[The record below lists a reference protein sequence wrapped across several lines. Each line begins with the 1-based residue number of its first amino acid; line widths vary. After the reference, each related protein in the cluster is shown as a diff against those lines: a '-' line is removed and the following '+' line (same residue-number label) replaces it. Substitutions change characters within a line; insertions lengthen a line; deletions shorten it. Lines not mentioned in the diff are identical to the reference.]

1 MTNLLI
7 GLNIFLSVIIVFFI
21 INKLNVNNLIEK
33 ITFLQ
38 EKVIFLENNQHLA
51 ERSLEKLNQTL
62 QNQIAVFRSEN
73 NDNSRKL
80 REEMSNYLKS
90 YQDTLIN
97 RMVDISSL
105 QKNQL
110 ETFIAHLSGFTSN
123 TEQRMEAMIRTIEER
138 LKDLQ
143 EENQRKLD
151 EMRSVVDEKLH
162 STLERRLGE
171 SFKLVSDQLEMVH
184 VGIGKMQSL
193 AVGVGDLKRVLSNIK
208 NRGIWGEIQL
218 GNILSEV
225 LAPEQYA
232 CNVATRRGSNDRVEF
247 AVKLPG
253 KGLESENV
261 WLPIDAKFPQED
273 YLRLVES
280 LDRGETKEAEDA
292 AKQLESRIKLEAKT
306 IRTKY
311 LDPPLTTD
319 FAIMFLPTESLY
331 AEVVR
336 RPGLIEFI
344 QREYRVNIAGPT
356 TMAAL
361 LNSLAVGFRTL
372 AIEKHSSEVWKLL
385 GSIKTEF
392 SRFGDMLDKTRK
404 KLEEAS
410 NTIDNAAK
418 KTRTIE
424 RKLNGVQDMPISKSN
439 VILELADKD

>member
-7 GLNIFLSVIIVFFI
+7 GLNLILSIIMFLLI
-21 INKLNVNNLIEK
+21 INKLSSRNLAEK
-33 ITFLQ
+33 IAFLQ
-38 EKVIFLENNQHLA
+38 EKVMLLENNQHLM
-51 ERSLEKLNQTL
+51 EKSLEKLNQTL
-62 QNQIAVFRSEN
+62 QDQITVFRSEN

-80 REEMSNYLKS
+80 REEMNHYLKS
-90 YQDTLIN
+90 YQDTLVN

-110 ETFIAHLSGFTSN
+110 ETFIAHLSSFTASA
-123 TEQRMEAMIRTIEER
+123 EQRMDAMIRTIEER

-143 EENQRKLD
+143 QENSHKLD
-151 EMRSVVDEKLH
+151 EMRSIVDEKLH

-184 VGIGKMQSL
+184 VGLGKMQSL
-193 AVGVGDLKRVLSNIK
+193 AVGVGDLKKVLSNIK

-218 GNILSEV
+218 GNILSEI
-225 LAPEQYA
+225 LTPQQYA

-253 KGLESENV
+253 KGDESESV

-273 YLRLVES
+273 YLRLVDA
-280 LDRGETKEAEDA
+280 LDRGETKEAEEA
-292 AKQLESRIKLEAKT
+292 AKQLENRIKAEARD

-372 AIEKHSSEVWKLL
+372 AIEKHSSQVWKLL

-392 SRFGDMLDKTRK
+392 SRFGDLLDKTRK

-410 NTIDNAAK
+410 TTIDNAAK

-424 RKLNGVQDMPISKSN
+424 RKLNGVQEVPDSESSAL
-439 VILELADKD
+439 LE